1 VGGEPTADNGTL
13 LLDCWIQYRMAW
25 SAPPCWLSVVLLLCV
40 TAANQSTVK
49 RTMVI
54 SSREEVA
61 ALNALYKQGD
71 GFGERTITFTNKF
84 GEHHIGKGVGVQ
96 CNYCSAGRDMQG

>member
-1 VGGEPTADNGTL
+1 
-13 LLDCWIQYRMAW
+13 MAW
-25 SAPPCWLSVVLLLCV
+25 SATPCWVRIVYMCV

-84 GEHHIGKGVGVQ
+84 GEHHIWGFTA
-96 CNYCSAGRDMQG
+96 NFWLRDCLT